1 MTGTRVA
8 TRGSAVEPS
17 RWTTW
22 RLSAIVVVC
31 AGLVAC
37 FVVAARWFLASS
49 TGADFLASYPG
60 HSRLPAGTPGD
71 APWWV
76 ELQHA
81 FNFLFIIL
89 LIRSGWLVHRQARPE
104 AYWTRNNTG
113 RFTTRRPPGKM
124 SLYLWLHLSMD
135 VLWVLNGVVFV
146 VLLFVTGNWRRIVPV
161 HWDIVPNA
169 VSAGL
174 QYLSF
179 DWPVNT
185 PWVSYNALQVIAY
198 GVTVLI
204 AGPLAAVTGIRLSP
218 VWRSEWRISKIYPI
232 EVARAIHL
240 PVMIYFSVFIV
251 AHVALVLSTG
261 AGENLNF
268 MYANQPPGSTSWW
281 GPAVFSVTMLVVIA
295 AWIAAR
301 PFFMQGIARLTG
313 KVTTR

>member
-1 MTGTRVA
+1 MIGLREA
-8 TRGSAVEPS
+8 LRGSATGSE
-17 RWTTW
+17 RWTRP
-22 RLSAIVVVC
+22 RLTGIVLVSAGI
-31 AGLVAC
+31 VAC
-37 FVVAARWFLASS
+37 FVVAARWFLDSP

-60 HSRLPAGTPGD
+60 HSRLPADAAGG

-76 ELQHA
+76 QLQHA

-89 LIRSGWLVHRQARPE
+89 LIRSGWLIHQQARPE
-104 AYWTRNNTG
+104 AYWIRNNTG
-113 RFTTRRPPGKM
+113 RFKTKRRPTKM

-135 VLWVLNGVVFV
+135 VLWVLNGIVFV
-146 VLLFVTGNWRRIVPV
+146 VALFVTGNWRRIVPV

-179 DWPVNT
+179 EWPVND
-185 PWVSYNALQVIAY
+185 PWAGYNALQLIAY
-198 GVTVLI
+198 GATVLI
-204 AGPLAAVTGIRLSP
+204 AAPLAAVTGIRMSP
-218 VWRSEWRISKIYPI
+218 VWRSEWRISRIYPI

-240 PVMIYFSVFIV
+240 PVMIYFSAFIV
-251 AHVALVLSTG
+251 GHFALVLSTG

-281 GPAVFSVTMLVVIA
+281 GPAIFSVTFLVVIL

-301 PFFMQGIARLTG
+301 PFFMQGVARLTG
-313 KVTTR
+313 KVTSR